1 MFLVLT
7 IFYLGSH
14 FWSLVLPF
22 FFCPIEKFLRIDIIY
37 SSDFHKIFIG
47 ASNVNEKKYISTS
60 ELNTN
65 EIDKFIFDK
74 NTSTDKGFYLKA
86 QINGDFSSEIFYI
99 EDEREELEGLDFILN
114 KRLLSNKSQE

>member
-1 MFLVLT
+1 MGICPSF
-7 IFYLGSH
+7 FYLSN
-14 FWSLVLPF
+14 W
-22 FFCPIEKFLRIDIIY
+22 KFLRIDIIY

-65 EIDKFIFDK
+65 EIDKFIFNK
-74 NTSTDKGFYLKA
+74 NTSTEKGFYLKA